1 MKQEIKQIAQLFFQL
16 KKKYELS
23 ECSNCLVMK
32 DYLISEYKRLKLKL
46 QSLERLCHH
55 NDFGESHTLAEAHRT
70 AGVLG
75 LYLMV

>member
-23 ECSNCLVMK
+23 ECSNCLLMN
-32 DYLISEYKRLKLKL
+32 DYLISEYKHLKLKL
-46 QSLERLCHH
+46 QSLERLC
-55 NDFGESHTLAEAHRT
+55 NQIDFGKDDTLVEAHRT
-70 AGVLG
+70 AGVIG

>member
-1 MKQEIKQIAQLFFQL
+1 MKQEISQIAQLFFQL

-23 ECSNCLVMK
+23 QCSNCLVMR
-32 DYLISEYKRLKLKL
+32 DYILSEYKHLKLKL
-46 QSLERLCHH
+46 QSLERLCASADLD
-55 NDFGESHTLAEAHRT
+55 NESSLAEAHRT

>member
-1 MKQEIKQIAQLFFQL
+1 MKQEINQIAQLFSQL

-23 ECSNCLVMK
+23 KCSNCLVMQ
-32 DYLISEYKRLKLKL
+32 DYLKSEYQRLKLKL
-46 QSLERLCHH
+46 QSLERLSA
-55 NDFGESHTLAEAHRT
+55 NNQIEGKTLAEAHRT

>member
-23 ECSNCLVMK
+23 QCSNCLVMQ
-32 DYLISEYKRLKLKL
+32 DYLICEYKRLQLKL
-46 QSLERLCHH
+46 QSLERLCA
-55 NDFGESHTLAEAHRT
+55 NTDFDKESTLAEAHRT